1 MLLRSYSTV
10 VPLNTASLGTGEKS
24 AVFRNGGI
32 GREYNLKKP
41 HLGLEMG
48 GGIGR
53 AVLGGRTVVYLSSA
67 ASDLCSACVRS
78 DHVSETTRNQNQSTV
93 SNVLAEKS
101 TFETWLNHT

>member
-53 AVLGGRTVVYLSSA
+53 EAVLGGRTVVYLSSA
-67 ASDLCSACVRS
+67 ASDLCSACARS
-78 DHVSETTRNQNQSTV
+78 DHVSEKTRNQNQSKL
-93 SNVLAEKS
+93 SNILAEK
-101 TFETWLNHT
+101 